1 MITPAGRECR
11 YYYADYFRGRE
22 TKECRLVGRSRQSGA
37 WTPVLC
43 RSCPVPSILAAN
55 ACPNLVLEA
64 RVVRGLLGLTR
75 KVRVLAVCSKHLV
88 DVKRPHVGCGHC
100 NEERQGAELLR

>member
-22 TKECRLVGRSRQSGA
+22 TKECRLIGRNRQSGA
-37 WTPVLC
+37 WVPTLC
-43 RSCPVPSILAAN
+43 RSCAVPGILTAN

-64 RVVRGLLGLTR
+64 RVVKAFLGLSR

-88 DVKRPHVGCGHC
+88 EVRHPYAGCGHC
-100 NEERQGAELLR
+100 HEEQPEANLLK